1 MAMRL
6 VFAPA
11 CGALIGGLLLAPSSP
26 VPGPTA
32 PPTTCKAVMY
42 HATLAAIGTIR
53 PVSPGVATPG
63 QCSQITL
70 TAWRN
75 NYDYNCNDP
84 RTAHE
89 TTTAAGPDLNNCS
102 YDLPVEMGHAVVLK
116 ATTTIPT
123 WRVVLPYNN
132 KSETSPS
139 IWEEKHPVT
148 INWVLKKNIIIVKP
162 QPVPVQK

>member
-1 MAMRL
+1 MAIQL
-6 VFAPA
+6 VLVPA
-11 CGALIGGLLLAPSSP
+11 LGALVGGLLLAPSSP

-42 HATLAAIGTIR
+42 HATLAAVGTIR

-75 NYDYNCNDP
+75 NYDYNCNEP

-89 TTTAAGPDLNNCS
+89 STTATGSDLNNCS
-102 YDLPVEMGHAVVLK
+102 YSLPIEMGHMVVIK
-116 ATTTIPT
+116 ASTTIPLR
-123 WRVVLPYNN
+123 RVTLTYNN
-132 KSETSPS
+132 SSEMSAA

-148 INWVLKKNIIIVKP
+148 INWVLKPLLIGPAPRHK
-162 QPVPVQK
+162 